1 MDNMIEVKEQDCFAY
16 KNGNCKVLRV
26 KQCEG
31 VGCSFFKT
39 KPQLQMDRLKA
50 FEHIQSLDANI
61 RNEIIDVYNLE
72 SEKQLNEVGGL

>member
-1 MDNMIEVKEQDCFAY
+1 MDSMVEVKGQHCFAY
-16 KNGNCKVLRV
+16 KDGKCKVLRV
-26 KQCEG
+26 KWCEG

-39 KPQLQMDRLKA
+39 EHQLQQDRLKA

-61 RNEIIDVYNLE
+61 RNEIIDMYNLE